1 VAGAVVVSR
10 RAGVALG
17 VALIVGIVVALVL
30 AFGDRGESQAV
41 MPTGDDGVAVR
52 TLLRPTSVLFGDPLT
67 ARVDVVVDR
76 ERLDPEAIDL
86 DTQFAPF
93 VVQKQRRERS
103 DFDRFTRL
111 RYVFELDCLEAAC
124 VPDTFEK
131 PIQFPQTIVRVD
143 GAEVAERDWPLF
155 LITARVRE
163 TGAAAANAR
172 EWRAAPIVRAASYRV
187 GPPLLTAILVGF
199 ALALLAGAT
208 VALAVGLRG
217 MSLKRRRRLTA
228 LERALAVLEQAHA
241 SGIAEEQRLALD
253 RLADELRT
261 TGAGELAV
269 SARRL
274 AWAEQTP
281 AAERT
286 AALSDGVRDLLD
298 GGRNGRP

>member
-1 VAGAVVVSR
+1 
-10 RAGVALG
+10 
-17 VALIVGIVVALVL
+17 
-30 AFGDRGESQAV
+30 
-41 MPTGDDGVAVR
+41 
-52 TLLRPTSVLFGDPLT
+52 
-67 ARVDVVVDR
+67 VDVVVDR
-76 ERLDPEAIDL
+76 EKLDPEAIEL

-93 VVQKQRRERS
+93 AVQKQRRERS

-187 GPPLLTAILVGF
+187 SPPLLTAILVGF
-199 ALALLAGAT
+199 ALALLAVAT
-208 VALAVGLRG
+208 AALAVGLRG

-253 RLADELRT
+253 RLADELRA

-281 AAERT
+281 AQERT

>member
-1 VAGAVVVSR
+1 VAGALVVSR
-10 RAGVALG
+10 RAGLAVALTLV
-17 VALIVGIVVALVL
+17 VAGVVALVL
-30 AFGDRGESQAV
+30 AFGDRGQSQAI

-52 TLLRPTSVLFGDPLT
+52 TLLRPTSVLFGDPLA

-76 ERLDPEAIDL
+76 EQLDPDAIEL

-93 VVQKQRRERS
+93 IVKRQRRERS

-143 GAEVAERDWPLF
+143 GVEVAERDWPLF

-187 GPPLLTAILVGF
+187 SPPVLTAILVAL
-199 ALALLAGAT
+199 ALALLAVAT
-208 VALAVGLRG
+208 AALAVGLRG
-217 MSLKRRRRLTA
+217 MSLKRRRRLSA
-228 LERALAVLEQAHA
+228 LERALAVLEKAHA

-253 RLADELRT
+253 RLADELRA

-281 AAERT
+281 AHERT
-286 AALSDGVRDLLD
+286 AALSDGVRDLLN